1 MPVRSYIVIVDG
13 GWLVMDALTLN
24 LRENIIDGIAIG
36 GLNILNRMNLVFY
49 SEWRFVAYFLDGK
62 LIKDI

>member
-1 MPVRSYIVIVDG
+1 
-13 GWLVMDALTLN
+13 MDALTLN
-24 LRENIIDGIAIG
+24 LQENIIDGIAI